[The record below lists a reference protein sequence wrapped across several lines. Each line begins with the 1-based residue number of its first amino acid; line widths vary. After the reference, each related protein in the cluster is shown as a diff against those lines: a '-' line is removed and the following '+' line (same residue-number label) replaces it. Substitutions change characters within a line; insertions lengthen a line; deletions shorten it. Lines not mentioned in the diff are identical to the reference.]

1 MDHQN
6 NSLSSSN
13 SSDFGTVFT
22 NDILPAVYLAL
33 FVLGLV
39 LNSVAAWVFFS
50 VPSDSALVVYLK
62 NMLTADL
69 LMLCSYPL
77 KLIARLAVGGWM
89 VHVVI
94 CRYSAVLFYSSMYVG
109 IMFMGLISLE
119 RYIKIVRH
127 SQSSTSQLLSL
138 FRSVSLVHFLQ
149 SAVCS
154 KVVAVCTW
162 GLMLFSSLPNV
173 ILTSQP
179 ANEENSR
186 QCMKLKTPLGIQW
199 HKTSTL
205 FSVAMFWLTLVVMAF
220 CYSSIACHVY
230 QSYRRVRSGN
240 NAYRKSNRSI
250 LSLLLVFGFCFV
262 PYHICRVPYT
272 LSQVSIG
279 FDANTHFLLF
289 QMKEATL
296 MLAALNVCLDPVI
309 YFLMCRSFREA
320 LLQKLPSQERRR
332 STSTGHSLSNINTA
346 GNCAAP

>member
-1 MDHQN
+1 MTPSVVVVFSGMDHQN

-138 FRSVSLVHFLQ
+138 YV
-149 SAVCS
+149 
-154 KVVAVCTW
+154 T
-162 GLMLFSSLPNV
+162 
-173 ILTSQP
+173 
-179 ANEENSR
+179 
-186 QCMKLKTPLGIQW
+186 
-199 HKTSTL
+199 
-205 FSVAMFWLTLVVMAF
+205 
-220 CYSSIACHVY
+220 
-230 QSYRRVRSGN
+230 
-240 NAYRKSNRSI
+240 
-250 LSLLLVFGFCFV
+250 
-262 PYHICRVPYT
+262 YT
-272 LSQVSIG
+272 
-279 FDANTHFLLF
+279 
-289 QMKEATL
+289 
-296 MLAALNVCLDPVI
+296 
-309 YFLMCRSFREA
+309 
-320 LLQKLPSQERRR
+320 
-332 STSTGHSLSNINTA
+332 
-346 GNCAAP
+346 

>member
-1 MDHQN
+1 M
-6 NSLSSSN
+6 
-13 SSDFGTVFT
+13 
-22 NDILPAVYLAL
+22 
-33 FVLGLV
+33 
-39 LNSVAAWVFFS
+39 
-50 VPSDSALVVYLK
+50 
-62 NMLTADL
+62 
-69 LMLCSYPL
+69 
-77 KLIARLAVGGWM
+77 
-89 VHVVI
+89 
-94 CRYSAVLFYSSMYVG
+94 
-109 IMFMGLISLE
+109 
-119 RYIKIVRH
+119 
-127 SQSSTSQLLSL
+127 
-138 FRSVSLVHFLQ
+138 
-149 SAVCS
+149 
-154 KVVAVCTW
+154 CTW